1 MKMLVIGCGGV
12 GSWLIQEIAE
22 AVRQEQIEPTLKFDI
37 ADNDMVELKQLDYQN
52 FTIKD
57 IGKNKAK
64 ILSERY
70 KDYAFIY
77 PIKERILKKGQLE
90 GYDLIICCADNTLVR
105 ELLFRY
111 CHENNKDFIDLR
123 AEGRYIM
130 AFQKSNLKTDLATL
144 DLADKT
150 NGSCQK
156 DEDIERRW
164 IQKGNKI
171 VAMVGIQMLLNYL
184 RGEKNNKI
192 LIKI

>member
-1 MKMLVIGCGGV
+1 MKILIIGVGGI

-22 AVRQEQIEPTLKFDI
+22 AVRQGQIEPRVRFEI
-37 ADNDMVELKQLDYQN
+37 ADNDMVELRQIDYQN
-52 FTIKD
+52 FSTKD
-57 IGKNKAK
+57 IGRSKAE
-64 ILSERY
+64 ILARRY
-70 KDYAFIY
+70 KDQVFIC
-77 PIKERILKKGQLE
+77 PIEERILNKEQLE
-90 GYDLIICCADNTLVR
+90 GYDLIICCADNAVVR

-111 CHENNKDFIDLR
+111 CHDCNKDFIDLR
-123 AEGRYIM
+123 AEGRYVM

-144 DLADKT
+144 DLEDKAD
-150 NGSCQK
+150 GSCQK
-156 DEDIERRW
+156 EEDKEKRW

>member
-1 MKMLVIGCGGV
+1 MKILVIGVGGI

-22 AVRQEQIEPTLKFDI
+22 AVKQEQIEPRVRFKI
-37 ADNDMVELKQLDYQN
+37 ADNDMVELRQIDYQN
-52 FTIKD
+52 FSVKD
-57 IGKNKAK
+57 IGRNKAE
-64 ILSERY
+64 ILARRY
-70 KDYAFIY
+70 KNQVFIS
-77 PIKERILKKGQLE
+77 PIEERILNREQLE
-90 GYDLIICCADNTLVR
+90 GYDLIICCADNTVVR

-111 CHENNKDFIDLR
+111 CHDSNKDFIDLR
-123 AEGRYIM
+123 AEGRYVM
-130 AFQKSNLKTDLATL
+130 AFQKSNLKTDLTTL
-144 DLADKT
+144 DLADRT

-156 DEDIERRW
+156 DEDTEKRW

>member
-1 MKMLVIGCGGV
+1 MKILIIGCGGV
-12 GSWLIQEIAE
+12 GSWLIREITE
-22 AVRQEQIEPTLKFDI
+22 AVRQEQIEPTIRFDI
-37 ADNDMVELKQLDYQN
+37 ADNDMVELRQLDYQN
-52 FTIKD
+52 FNTKD
-57 IGKNKAK
+57 IGKNKAGV
-64 ILSERY
+64 LANRY

-77 PIKERILKKGQLE
+77 PIKERILKREQLE
-90 GYDLIICCADNTLVR
+90 GYNLIICCADNTLVR
-105 ELLFRY
+105 EMLFRY
-111 CHENNKDFIDLR
+111 CHQHNKDFIDLR

-130 AFQKSNLKTDLATL
+130 AFQKSSLNTDLATL

-150 NGSCQK
+150 NGSCQD
-156 DEDIERRW
+156 DEDIEKGW